1 MNPIVVEGLLVRG
14 EGEQVRLILE
24 PYCLD
29 FVADD
34 VLDLVEVPL
43 PHGITEGEAIAARVT
58 LRPGASLVG
67 LGSAAPYRTVLWNRD
82 LPFALATRPTQIFE
96 FDPAMKE
103 REDAFLVSRGLQEL
117 FS

>member
-1 MNPIVVEGLLVRG
+1 MDPIIVEALLVRG
-14 EGEQVRLILE
+14 EGEHVRVILE

-29 FVADD
+29 FQADD
-34 VLDLVEVPL
+34 VLDLVEVAL
-43 PHGITEGEAIAARVT
+43 PPGIAEGEAIAARLT
-58 LRPGASLVG
+58 LKPGARLMR
-67 LGSAAPYRTVLWNRD
+67 LASAAPYRAVLWNRD

-103 REDAFLVSRGLQEL
+103 RENAFLVSRGLQEL